1 MTFSR
6 IAHVAH
12 SLPKKIVTNHDLAG
26 ILDTSDEWIYSRTG
40 IKERCVAQDET
51 AVTLAQDVAEQL
63 VMKSG
68 CQVDEIDFVIVA
80 SISQDATMPSLAAKV
95 QSAIGANK
103 AFAFDISAACSGF
116 VFALATADKLIASG
130 AYQKGIVIGSETMS
144 RTLDWQDRSTAVLF
158 GDGAGGVL
166 LEASETRHFL
176 AENLYTDGRRGDS
189 LQLPKAFSA
198 TPFSDKERIS
208 SYLTMEGRAVFDF
221 VVKEVP
227 KSIQETLADVGLSAA
242 KVDYYLLHQAN
253 YRLLDKISKKIGV
266 DIEKLPANI
275 ARYGNTSAA
284 SIPILL
290 SECLADGRLML
301 GSGQVVL
308 FSGFGG
314 GLTWGN
320 ILVKL

>member
-1 MTFSR
+1 MAFSR

-40 IKERCVAQDET
+40 IKERRVAQDET

-103 AFAFDISAACSGF
+103 AFAFDILAACSGF

-227 KSIQETLADVGLSAA
+227 KSIQETLADVGLSAT

-314 GLTWGN
+314 GFTWGN